1 MDLNCLPLIFT
12 PFQKHSIQL
21 LHMKRNSSFHR
32 CNSLQQP
39 PAHFTADRAAGISR
53 GIPLP
58 KLHVGPQKE
67 SQNRTEDCFPPQ
79 IQSSCARSCSCT
91 LSPGDKLGEKA
102 CRVHVSG
109 ERRCSPAE
117 RCCPE
122 NAQHPSGG
130 CDASFLAATTGS
142 PSDCPADGNSPA
154 HPAQHHT
161 ALHSPAHCAQP
172 HKPSHSP
179 APPLRPSPSAVS
191 PAPFCTS

>member
-1 MDLNCLPLIFT
+1 
-12 PFQKHSIQL
+12 
-21 LHMKRNSSFHR
+21 MKRNSSFHR

-161 ALHSPAHCAQP
+161 ALHTA
-172 HKPSHSP
+172 HSP
-179 APPLRPSPSAVS
+179 TNPHTAPLLLYAPHLLQFRLPRFAHPNGL
-191 PAPFCTS
+191 PAIRLAQIASCHG